1 MRFLFGFLSGALG
14 AIAGWFPLGLLVI
27 DLTPDRDLDTVVM
40 AFFVIGPVGGVIGL
54 CIGLWLF
61 TRLGLVRAPAAPAGA
76 APAAAAPAG
85 AAAKTHVS
93 RTFAIAVLAI
103 AGSMASWSW
112 YEYFRS
118 P

>member
-1 MRFLFGFLSGALG
+1 MRYLFGFLSGALG

-27 DLTPDRDLDTVVM
+27 NLMPDRDLDTVVM

-61 TRLGLVRAPAAPAGA
+61 TKLGLVRAPAADGRPG
-76 APAAAAPAG
+76 P
-85 AAAKTHVS
+85 HVS
-93 RTFAIAVLAI
+93 RPFAIVILAIAVGMACWSGYEFF
-103 AGSMASWSW
+103 GS
-112 YEYFRS
+112 

>member
-14 AIAGWFPLGLLVI
+14 AIAVWFPLGLLVI
-27 DLTPDRDLDTVVM
+27 NLTPDRDLDTVVM

-61 TRLGLVRAPAAPAGA
+61 TKLGLVRAPADAVP
-76 APAAAAPAG
+76 
-85 AAAKTHVS
+85 AKTHVS
-93 RTFAIAVLAI
+93 RPFAIAIVAI
-103 AGSMASWSW
+103 AGAMAWWSW

-118 P
+118 S

>member
-1 MRFLFGFLSGALG
+1 MRLLFGFLSGALG

-27 DLTPDRDLDTVVM
+27 NLTPDRDLDTVVM

-61 TRLGLVRAPAAPAGA
+61 TKLGLVRAPAADGRPG
-76 APAAAAPAG
+76 P
-85 AAAKTHVS
+85 HVS
-93 RTFAIAVLAI
+93 RPFAIAILAI
-103 AGSMASWSW
+103 AGGMACWSW
-112 YEYFRS
+112 YEFFGS